1 MLHEVLEELRS
12 ALGRGRIDF
21 GELAML
27 GARAKLR
34 ELREESPAARAAR
47 EWLLWEIREGD
58 IEPDIAAADEVKYL
72 GLIADDDER

>member
-12 ALGRGRIDF
+12 ALGRSRIDF

-27 GARAKLR
+27 GARVKLR
-34 ELREESPAARAAR
+34 ELREESPEVKAARAR
-47 EWLLWEIREGD
+47 IVREIREGT

-72 GLIADDDER
+72 GLIADDEC